1 MAAVAH
7 NYVRDDVHPL
17 LRHPR
22 PIKRDSAKAQRMLGL
37 LADDEEKLKALQ
49 REKSVTTR
57 WLERPMYEHLEA
69 SNMESEKEEAGKGPR
84 IDSIH
89 EEKIE
94 ENDED
99 LLDRWT
105 NPDRPLSFNSEPSIN
120 LEQKTRLDTSF
131 VKRRPDPINCPR
143 PISYNAQHLLSP
155 EWTASPVA
163 MSPNAQR
170 PRPISLQPNSRDTRQ
185 SSFSSNSSLG
195 SSPRL
200 VHPQPWAASPTQYR
214 GNARGERPVSFQSQS
229 FAPLASPMAN
239 EPRPRP
245 TSFATYSHQRNRS
258 SSKIA
263 SSRGLRNN
271 SYPNFS
277 RPISEIAPRV
287 VPGENMENDMV
298 YQRFLDREAGPP
310 AASSRIH
317 NALNGFEPSVDKDK
331 AETKPKK
338 RWSTIPTALKNFARR
353 RSSAAAQEPPKF
365 EVKAAASHQI
375 KLAEN
380 NTHYCDHKGSQGPL
394 TPKSRLSSVDLLPT
408 PVYSPVD
415 IKTPLIESSLPLPF
429 APWADCPPS
438 PAVST
443 DQRRG
448 SGTSSLSPTRRTA
461 PSRLSIESVPQMRP
475 VSLHSHRSSVVLPS
489 PTGTASQQRLST
501 IDMPCSP
508 RVMTP
513 RRGTP
518 ALERTCIICKVAKPP
533 SDFTTRR
540 ITANCWHEP
549 ATCLDCL
556 QSWIESCL
564 VTQGLD
570 RCTCPECGEN
580 MAFEDVG
587 AFANTAK
594 LG

>member
-7 NYVRDDVHPL
+7 NHIQDDVHPL

-22 PIKRDSAKAQRMLGL
+22 PIKRDSAKAQLMLGL
-37 LADDEEKLKALQ
+37 LADDEEKLKGLQ

-69 SNMESEKEEAGKGPR
+69 SNMDSGKGEAAKGPR

-94 ENDED
+94 EDD
-99 LLDRWT
+99 AALLERWT
-105 NPDRPLSFNSEPSIN
+105 KPDRPLSINSEVSVNIEP
-120 LEQKTRLDTSF
+120 KTRLDPSF

-143 PISYNAQHLLSP
+143 PISYTAQHLLSP
-155 EWTASPVA
+155 EWTASPVT

-170 PRPISLQPNSRDTRQ
+170 PRPHSLQPNSPDTRQ
-185 SSFSSNSSLG
+185 GSFSSISSLG
-195 SSPRL
+195 SSPRP
-200 VHPQPWAASPTQYR
+200 VYAQTYPTPPTQHR
-214 GNARGERPVSFQSQS
+214 GNARGERPVSFQPQT
-229 FAPLASPMAN
+229 FDPLGSPMAN
-239 EPRPRP
+239 ERRPRP

-258 SSKIA
+258 NSKIA

-277 RPISEIAPRV
+277 RPVSEIAPRP
-287 VPGENMENDMV
+287 VPGENIEKDV
-298 YQRFLDREAGPP
+298 VCQRPRDREARPP
-310 AASSRIH
+310 LASSRIRDTFSE
-317 NALNGFEPSVDKDK
+317 FEMSADQEKT
-331 AETKPKK
+331 ETKQKK
-338 RWSTIPTALKNFARR
+338 RWSTIPTALKKFTRR

-365 EVKAAASHQI
+365 DVTVDASQKM
-375 KLAEN
+375 KLAEKN
-380 NTHYCDHKGSQGPL
+380 IHCCDSEGSLLGPA
-394 TPKSRLSSVDLLPT
+394 TPKSRLSSADLPT
-408 PVYSPVD
+408 PTYSPLD
-415 IKTPLIESSLPLPF
+415 MKTPPFESSLPLPF

-438 PAVST
+438 PAVSM
-443 DQRRG
+443 DKRRS

-461 PSRLSIESVPQMRP
+461 PSRLSVENVPEIRP
-475 VSLHSHRSSVVLPS
+475 ASLQSHRSSVVLPS
-489 PTGTASQQRLST
+489 PTSIAPQQRLSM

-508 RVMTP
+508 RTTTP

-518 ALERTCIICKVAKPP
+518 TPGRTCIICKVAKPP
-533 SDFTTRR
+533 SDFSTRR
-540 ITANCWHEP
+540 ITANCWHDP
-549 ATCLDCL
+549 ATCLGCL

-587 AFANTAK
+587 AFANNATPF
-594 LG
+594 